1 MTLSGDALNEILD
14 EDVQEL
20 LRPNMTTV
28 WLGPDR
34 HCVFYPV
41 RNRSQW
47 NLVLMSVNVQ
57 DGELRDVTKLISWCT
72 GDQTICQRTFERKP
86 QRWKK

>member
-1 MTLSGDALNEILD
+1 LAYRMTLSGDALNTILD

-20 LRPNMTTV
+20 LKPNMTTA

-47 NLVLMSVNVQ
+47 NLVLM
-57 DGELRDVTKLISWCT
+57 
-72 GDQTICQRTFERKP
+72 
-86 QRWKK
+86 